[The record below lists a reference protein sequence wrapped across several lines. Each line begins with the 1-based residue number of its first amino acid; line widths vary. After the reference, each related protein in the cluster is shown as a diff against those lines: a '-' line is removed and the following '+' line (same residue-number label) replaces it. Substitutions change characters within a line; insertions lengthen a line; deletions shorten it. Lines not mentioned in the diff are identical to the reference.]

1 VKHRRRAPVL
11 AVAAAAEAEAVAAA
25 ALRNT
30 VESVVRSVE
39 DIQPVAAVRIRQN
52 VRTNHLRSSTETA
65 TFAAGTDR
73 ILEVYI
79 MLALEPKQHRDW
91 VPERQ
96 LHAGLMLPLKCREA
110 EPVLRSSVGPC
121 S

>member
-1 VKHRRRAPVL
+1 MKHRRRAPVL
-11 AVAAAAEAEAVAAA
+11 AVAAAEAVAVAAA

-30 VESVVRSVE
+30 VEFVVRSVE
-39 DIQPVAAVRIRQN
+39 DIQPVAAVCIRQH
-52 VRTNHLRSSTETA
+52 VRTNHLRSSTDMA
-65 TFAAGTDR
+65 TFVAGTDR

-79 MLALEPKQHRDW
+79 TLALEPKQHRDW

-110 EPVLRSSVGPC
+110 EPVLRSSVGPW